1 MKKGFGFHW
10 LNELGVEGMGS
21 AVFGPYFP
29 IFLFF
34 FFLLS
39 IFSLLLFFFSLTSSF
54 FTSLYSLVLYRT
66 LCSILY
72 FSHSVSSFPTHWQWL
87 CSGHVQFSA
96 QDGEWVGWLKIH
108 WLSVRA
114 AREQRS
120 GEVHRNSASNN
131 KRGGGGEVLFGH
143 LIWICFVSPSWS
155 AQVVYLLRKLFTATG
170 HEWLHEEDLSDHF
183 TQNPSLERAVTVW
196 QFLDM
201 IESGKLTKPASKESF
216 ALGIQSAYEELVL
229 DVTQKVSGY
238 LLNQTF
244 PNCDV
249 YSWSSPMESERSWPT
264 FPLIWYG
271 VFMLEIWL
279 PLCRACSVSQTA
291 VEHFPGTVLSLQI
304 PPGPAQE
311 MEQVAAGINRQSSLS
326 HGLRIIKD
334 MQIKTCLLFASQL
347 NRNEQFKELI
357 T

>member
-131 KRGGGGEVLFGH
+131 KRGGGGGSFVRPLNLDLFCFPVLVCSGCVLVKEVVHGDGTRVASWRGSEWPFYTEPLPREGCHCLAVLGH
-143 LIWICFVSPSWS
+143 DRIGEVDQASQQRVIRSGDPVGLWGVGVGRDAKGQWVFAKPDIPKLWCIFLIVSNGIWEKLANVSFDLVRRIYAGDLASPLPVPV
-155 AQVVYLLRKLFTATG
+155 QFPRLR
-170 HEWLHEEDLSDHF
+170 LSIF
-183 TQNPSLERAVTVW
+183 
-196 QFLDM
+196 
-201 IESGKLTKPASKESF
+201 
-216 ALGIQSAYEELVL
+216 
-229 DVTQKVSGY
+229 
-238 LLNQTF
+238 
-244 PNCDV
+244 
-249 YSWSSPMESERSWPT
+249 
-264 FPLIWYG
+264 
-271 VFMLEIWL
+271 
-279 PLCRACSVSQTA
+279 
-291 VEHFPGTVLSLQI
+291 
-304 PPGPAQE
+304 PAQCCRSRFHL
-311 MEQVAAGINRQSSLS
+311 GRPRRWS
-326 HGLRIIKD
+326 R
-334 MQIKTCLLFASQL
+334 SQ
-347 NRNEQFKELI
+347 QG
-357 T
+357 